1 MGMTDDLSEGWEAA
15 AEPFIA
21 ARSPI
26 GAALVRSWAQANLP
40 RGAAIVD
47 IGCGSGVPIAEALL
61 TEGFALFAIDA
72 APTLLAAFRRRFPDV
87 PTACEAA
94 QHSAF
99 FHRRFDAAIA
109 IGLLFLL
116 SAEDQARLIAR
127 IATALEPGG
136 RFLFSAPREP
146 CEWPDL
152 LTGRLSRSLGEDI
165 YARLLQGAGLRLLG
179 SQVDEGGNHYFD
191 GSRHK
196 PPQLGPRRGVT
207 NPPAPAKGSQ
217 HDPDHA
223 RDRRRARPVARGI

>member
-1 MGMTDDLSEGWEAA
+1 MAHDVSEGWEAA
-15 AEPFIA
+15 AAPFMA
-21 ARSPI
+21 ARSPV
-26 GAALVRSWAQANLP
+26 GAALVRSWALTNLP
-40 RGAAIVD
+40 PGATIVD
-47 IGCGSGVPIAEALL
+47 IGCGSGVPIAEALVA
-61 TEGFALFAIDA
+61 EGFALFAIDA
-72 APTLLAAFRRRFPDV
+72 APTLLAAFRRRFPEV

-99 FHRRFDAAIA
+99 FGRRFDAAIA

-116 SAEDQARLIAR
+116 AEADQAQLIAR
-127 IATALEPGG
+127 VATALEPGG

-191 GSRHK
+191 AVK
-196 PPQLGPRRGVT
+196 
-207 NPPAPAKGSQ
+207 A
-217 HDPDHA
+217 
-223 RDRRRARPVARGI
+223 